1 MAEIKIHT
9 AGPEYSFDQS
19 HHEHVPSLPTRMLI
33 VAPSGAGK
41 TVLLASLVHDIFV
54 TKGGKSAFS
63 RIFIW
68 SPTVNLDATW
78 RSVKNFQHGQMRV
91 PEEEKDDL
99 YHEEFDEAQLRRVVM
114 RQHAVTEL
122 AKKRGLKRLH
132 QILIILDDVA
142 DSPEIVRGSKTLH
155 SLFTRGRHAGIST
168 ICSLQSYRAVH
179 PIIRK
184 NATALV
190 VFRLR
195 SVAEKQAIVEENS
208 AVYSKDVVEEIYEAA
223 TEAPHSFLYVNFL
236 AKKRE
241 DLFWEGF
248 TQRLIPA
255 SEGSKK

>member
-1 MAEIKIHT
+1 MAEVRIHT
-9 AGPEYSFDQS
+9 AGPKYSFEQS
-19 HHEHVPSLPTRMLI
+19 PHEHVPTLPTRMLI

-41 TVLLASLVHDIFV
+41 TVPLASLVHDIFA
-54 TKGGKSAFS
+54 TKGGKSVFS

-78 RSVKNFQHGQMRV
+78 RSVKNFQHQQMRV

-99 YHEEFDEAQLRRVVM
+99 YHEDFDEAQLRRVVQ

-142 DSPEIVRGSKTLH
+142 DSPDIVRGSHTLH

-168 ICSLQSYRAVH
+168 VCSLPSYRAVH
-179 PIIRK
+179 PIVRK
-184 NATALV
+184 NATALN

-223 TEAPHSFLYVNFL
+223 TEAPRSFLFVNFL

-255 SEGSKK
+255 AEHAKK